1 MENYTIGQQVK
12 LASIKSTSEP
22 MDIKTYPA
30 DLQALIREIIKN
42 YKPKIG
48 TILDLKPDGW
58 RVRAGVYDLRQAKV
72 ECEGKV
78 SWRYYCEIS
87 PL

>member
-12 LASIKSTSEP
+12 LCNIKSCSEP
-22 MDIKTYPA
+22 LDIESYPA
-30 DLQALIREIIKN
+30 DLQATIREVLKN

-48 TILDLKPDGW
+48 TILELKPEGQL
-58 RVRAGVYDLRQAKV
+58 VIEGVCDLRQVKV
-72 ECEGKV
+72 QVGDKV

-87 PL
+87 HL

>member
-1 MENYTIGQQVK
+1 MENYSIGQQVK
-12 LASIKSTSEP
+12 LCNIKSCSEP
-22 MDIKTYPA
+22 LDIESYPA
-30 DLQALIREIIKN
+30 DLQVTIREVLKN

-48 TILDLKPDGW
+48 TILDLKPEG
-58 RVRAGVYDLRQAKV
+58 RLAIEGVCDLRQVQV

-78 SWRYYCEIS
+78 SWRYYNEIS